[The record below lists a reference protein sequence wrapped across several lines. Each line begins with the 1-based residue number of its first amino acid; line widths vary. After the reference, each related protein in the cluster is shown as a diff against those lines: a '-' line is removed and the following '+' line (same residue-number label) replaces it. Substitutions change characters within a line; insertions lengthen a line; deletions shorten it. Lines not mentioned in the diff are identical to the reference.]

1 MVLKKPKTPK
11 SPQDRQFLLGHP
23 YKRKSPGKSYPVDA
37 HNLISRQWGCFHL
50 PHLLECNPH
59 HKSTKYKGGNDV
71 YLIHTHY
78 SVEDLENR
86 IHLDRIIHRF
96 SSTLILLPHVDLKH
110 MPECLSVY
118 SQTQKCNKK
127 KISYSTRKA
136 GSLAPER
143 NAQQLLQIR
152 DNICCTMTNNTSN
165 SLHLIQNQVSPSR
178 L

>member
-1 MVLKKPKTPK
+1 MHIISSVV
-11 SPQDRQFLLGHP
+11 SG
-23 YKRKSPGKSYPVDA
+23 DA
-37 HNLISRQWGCFHL
+37 FICRTSWNVIHS
-50 PHLLECNPH
+50 